1 MGHTSIFFEE
11 SYYGQ
16 VYGAKI
22 STSPNTTYTR
32 KGINGQMGIEG
43 ALQEKK
49 WCFANETIIQFLN
62 YNDHLQLIVFL
73 HP

>member
-1 MGHTSIFFEE
+1 MGHTSIFFED

-22 STSPNTTYTR
+22 NTSPNTTYTIE
-32 KGINGQMGIEG
+32 GISGQMGIEG
-43 ALQEKK
+43 ALYEKNL
-49 WCFANETIIQFLN
+49 CFTNGSTIQFLG
-62 YNDHLQLIVFL
+62 YNDHLQFIVFL